1 MSFLKFHHQTEGN
14 ARGDVHWSRASRDGA
29 PFRGSQLPLLKEEE
43 YENLSERVYDANVE
57 TFDTDDPEQKEKL
70 QSILD
75 AAANGWYK
83 VLCMDRKWI
92 ENKTDGTAKMYVYIE
107 WVAPYQE
114 IAANKLRNL

>member
-1 MSFLKFHHQTEGN
+1 M
-14 ARGDVHWSRASRDGA
+14 SRDKKT
-29 PFRGSQLPLLKEEE
+29 LLNESTVRRFMKLAEIGPMSDEFIKEAYLDEE
-43 YENLSERVYDANVE
+43 DEDLSERVYDANVE
-57 TFDTDDPEQKEKL
+57 TFDTDDPEQKQKL

-92 ENKTDGTAKMYVYIE
+92 ENKTDGTAKMYVYVE

-114 IAANKLRNL
+114 IASSKLRNL